1 MAHFPSFH
9 HDTRF
14 FMKPLHIL
22 MALGTACFW
31 GVNFVA
37 IKMSLESFPLFF
49 QQSLRFFLV
58 SFPLIFFVPRP
69 RSRSSWKVVVKFS
82 LFLWVLQLSFITLG
96 IKYGAPPGM
105 VSLLIQTK
113 TIVVIILSTLFYHY
127 RPQQHEILGIVL
139 SLTGL
144 IMIAHNVAGEEVRL
158 AYLLVIPAILSVSY
172 ATLVFKSEEGNP
184 SKPLS
189 ITVWCAFFAMMPMF
203 LISLII
209 EGPSKILHSL
219 EHFTWR
225 SMFALLYSVIFATLA
240 GTSFY
245 VFLLKRY
252 GPERIVPF
260 NLLIPFF
267 GTITSALIYG
277 ERFTFIQAMAM
288 LLILGGLL
296 INQARRPFRLGSLT
310 LSTKLKGLSLRST
323 PGKPCDYRS

>member
-1 MAHFPSFH
+1 M
-9 HDTRF
+9 R
-14 FMKPLHIL
+14 PLHIL
-22 MALGTACFW
+22 MALGVACFW

-69 RSRSSWKVVVKFS
+69 RSRSSWKAVVKFS

-96 IKYGAPPGM
+96 IKYGVPPGM
-105 VSLLIQTK
+105 FSLLIQTK

-127 RPQQHEILGIVL
+127 RPQRHEILGIAL

-144 IMIAHNVAGEEVRL
+144 IMIAHSVAGEEVRL

-172 ATLVFKSEEGNP
+172 ATLVFKSEEGDPSNP

-189 ITVWCAFFAMMPMF
+189 ITVWCAFFAMIPMF
-203 LISLII
+203 LMSLMV
-209 EGPSKILHSL
+209 EGPSKIFHSL
-219 EHFTWR
+219 ECFTWR
-225 SMFALLYSVIFATLA
+225 SMFALLYTVIFATLIA
-240 GTSFY
+240 TSFY

-310 LSTKLKGLSLRST
+310 LSTKLKGLPLSST
-323 PGKPCDYRS
+323 SGEPCDYRS